1 MQRHLYGWML
11 LLIPFLGG
19 CTAAQSGHPIQT
31 TPRPDQATGTAVVG
45 GKYTEAAKLTREP
58 MTAMPTG
65 QFPVPT
71 EAWTPSPQDGIL
83 AADSGKAFE
92 IWITDRIS
100 VVLNEA
106 EYPMANLVEACQPDV
121 VLGRVS
127 NIPPIPAPFYVIRYE
142 AVQLGECTLS
152 NGPFRVSIVVVSH
165 P

>member
-1 MQRHLYGWML
+1 MQRHLHGWIG
-11 LLIPFLGG
+11 LLIPFLVG
-19 CTAAQSGHPIQT
+19 CAAAQSGHPIQT
-31 TPRPDQATGTAVVG
+31 TLRPDQATGTAIVG

-58 MTAMPTG
+58 MTGMPTG
-65 QFPVPT
+65 QLPVPT
-71 EAWTPSPQDGIL
+71 EVWTPSPQDGIL

-100 VVLNEA
+100 IVLNGA
-106 EYPMANLVEACQPDV
+106 EYPMANMVEACQPDV

-142 AVQLGECTLS
+142 AVQAGECAIR
-152 NGPFRVSIVVVSH
+152 NGGFHVSIVVVSH